1 MRQVSACSRPAVH
14 RSSCASSQ
22 PRPPCSSYERGSGLW
37 LVPRELRCHAQAE
50 RDMLPVSSCPVW
62 LDDVFLVHG
71 ALLCPA
77 RLPLCHQPCWGH
89 FVPLPLPCATLLPTT
104 RQATSKE
111 LLANGQSLIPV
122 PVLSLEKSKPPGLG
136 SCWHCRCGA
145 PGGSSLPAQSRWG
158 RHGGQSPKA
167 PCRAWGGCAALWA
180 RRSAR
185 LVCIR
190 QNAAPADTP
199 ALCAPGRFLWARHS
213 LCQATTFPAADTHA
227 PVPHSG
233 THARA
238 GPSYLGHP
246 GPGAA
251 PKRPIARAGDTHT
264 QAWHGTSTLI

>member
-1 MRQVSACSRPAVH
+1 MPCQAPSL
-14 RSSCASSQ
+14 
-22 PRPPCSSYERGSGLW
+22 PP
-37 LVPRELRCHAQAE
+37 
-50 RDMLPVSSCPVW
+50 
-62 LDDVFLVHG
+62 
-71 ALLCPA
+71 ALLGTFCPTPSA
-77 RLPLCHQPCWGH
+77 MCHPASHHSPGH
-89 FVPLPLPCATLLPTT
+89 QQGAAGKWAEPDPCAKLGEIKAS
-104 RQATSKE
+104 RAGQ
-111 LLANGQSLIPV
+111 LLALQVQS
-122 PVLSLEKSKPPGLG
+122 
-136 SCWHCRCGA
+136 

-158 RHGGQSPKA
+158 QHAGQSPKA

-180 RRSAR
+180 RGSAR
-185 LVCIR
+185 LVCTR

-213 LCQATTFPAADTHA
+213 LCQAMTFPAADTHA

-238 GPSYLGHP
+238 GHSYLGHP